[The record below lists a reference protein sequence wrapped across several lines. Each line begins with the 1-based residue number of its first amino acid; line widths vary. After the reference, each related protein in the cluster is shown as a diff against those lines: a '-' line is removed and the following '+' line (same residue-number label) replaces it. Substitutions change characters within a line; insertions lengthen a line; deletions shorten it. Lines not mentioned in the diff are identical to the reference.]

1 MFLRLPGLSSDVTTL
16 MPRATSAP
24 TMVVK
29 YASCDALS
37 EVSGKVVTGFVKQI

>member
-29 YASCDALS
+29 YASCDALK
-37 EVSGKVVTGFVKQI
+37 VSGKVVTGFVKQI